1 MACSG
6 KLNVDIEVKSAADKF
21 WECIRDSTTL
31 FPKLFPQQ
39 YKSIEVL
46 EGDGKA
52 VGSVRLITYAEG
64 SPLVR
69 VSKEK
74 IDFVDEG
81 KKAVSYSV
89 IDGDLLKYY
98 KIFKGHLVIVPK
110 GEGSL
115 AKWSCEYEKASE
127 DFDAPHIIKD
137 FAVKNLQEVD
147 EYIRN
152 PKAN

>member
-64 SPLVR
+64 NSAGFHSIL
-69 VSKEK
+69 
-74 IDFVDEG
+74 IFV
-81 KKAVSYSV
+81 V
-89 IDGDLLKYY
+89 IGRTM
-98 KIFKGHLVIVPK
+98 H
-110 GEGSL
+110 
-115 AKWSCEYEKASE
+115 C
-127 DFDAPHIIKD
+127 
-137 FAVKNLQEVD
+137 
-147 EYIRN
+147 
-152 PKAN
+152 